1 MGTAG
6 PIHPTDRMLQS
17 YGLGTLDDASADSV
31 SKHLASCSDCQ
42 SRLAEISSDS
52 FLGRLRDAGVKPG
65 APVAAP
71 VVSSLAGLSMLD
83 SGATA
88 TSPPAAETLPPGL
101 AEHPDYEVIRELGQ
115 GGMGAVYLAKNRL
128 LGRYEVL
135 KVVSTH
141 LIKRRGVLDRFLG
154 EIRNAA
160 RLHHTNIVTAYSA
173 SRLGE
178 GIVFAMEYVEGLD
191 LAKLVKSKGALP
203 VANACN
209 YIHQTAL
216 GLQHAHEQ
224 GMVHRDIKPSN
235 LMLARQGSRAIIK
248 VLDFGLAKI
257 KSEGAPDSGLTH
269 EGQMLGTPDYIAP
282 EQIRNAREADI
293 RADIYSLGCTLYCL
307 LTGGPPFQATSL
319 YELLQAHHSMEAM
332 PLNLARPE
340 VPVELAALVAH
351 MMAKEPERRCQ
362 EPKDVAQAIKP
373 FFKLKGVGQSI
384 SKSESS
390 RDERAL
396 SAPPQS
402 VAPLRPVSKPP
413 AEPVY
418 SATPLEIMAEL
429 LDTEHAAP
437 VVVPVLAPMTRRRDL
452 RSNWPTLA
460 AVVALGVISLAL
472 IFHVATRPSS
482 SEGNGRAEELAV
494 EIPSPAAE
502 TQAIAPAIQQSV
514 PPRVRSS
521 ATYALRF
528 DPERKSLVRISNIKC
543 DGSRPITLETYVR
556 PLAPP
561 ADIVGHII
569 SNHEGSGVAL
579 VVWPSGHVALQAHA
593 AGEYRT
599 IDSRRSVMG
608 ERVHL
613 AGVLSGR
620 HLALFVDGQEQ
631 DALDLEGPLDA
642 SLLPFFLGGNPNR
655 DGSADQNFNGIV
667 EEVRISKS
675 ARYHGDFTPAE
686 RLEVDDDT
694 ALLYRFDRNTSD
706 VAVDASGHGNDGMI
720 VGAEP
725 MLLIDA
731 PRMRRTPVAD
741 GRIGSGEYGMPMKVD
756 YTSIRNPGR
765 LIVLNRD
772 GRDASDTVDPRDL
785 SFELYSAHTASSL
798 FLAFRIS
805 DDFIDDEPEENGRV
819 FFNDCVELFIDGDR
833 VPDDFVLSG
842 EPRRASREGFQ
853 IASDALGRQMTY
865 CDDFSNNDWKVATS
879 RLADGYILEFEI
891 PLALIDTAN
900 GAEFAAAK
908 TGSLIW
914 FNAAVNDNDSAVHRQ
929 EDCGPL
935 WLVGPPEIKSSPAIG
950 GEQSWRVG
958 LSLSG
963 RPAERQTGS
972 SAPGH
977 IGAAASLVTVS
988 VPKKA
993 ADRNPSQVRPSAT
1006 RYDQGPGRRLL
1017 KNGPARSVTS
1027 LAISRDGSTLV
1038 SGHDG
1043 SVRSWNLYANR
1054 ERFHATTSR
1063 QVSRIDMTPDGATV
1077 VSVEHRHLGEGRTVD
1092 DHVVVRD
1099 GRTGAVRHEMKVP
1112 ATGVYSVAVSGN
1124 GSIVVSSC
1132 WGENIVRV
1140 WDAAKGRQIRALTG
1154 HTGSVYDVA
1163 FRPDGTIV
1171 GSASVDTTVRLWN
1184 VDTGTV
1190 MNIFKGH
1197 RKSVQT
1203 VVFSPDGTKI
1213 ASGSYDHTAR
1223 VWDVATGRQLAVL
1236 EHDHPVLCLAFSPD
1250 SKTLATASASWA
1262 DIQFKVA
1269 PAQVRLWD
1277 VAQGSPRMRLPEQP
1291 IQVFDLAFTPDGTT
1305 LISANM
1311 AGAIIFWDLSK
1322 FDRSSSG
1329 N

>member
-1 MGTAG
+1 MDATGR
-6 PIHPTDRMLQS
+6 IHPTEQTLSS
-17 YGLGTLDDASADSV
+17 YALGKLDDASSKSV
-31 SKHLASCSDCQ
+31 SQHLESCSHCQ
-42 SRLAEISSDS
+42 RRVAEVSSDS
-52 FLGRLRDAGVKPG
+52 FLSRLRNVERRDD
-65 APVAAP
+65 P

-83 SGATA
+83 AGSHS
-88 TSPPAAETLPPGL
+88 TSRPAAETLPSGL

-115 GGMGAVYLAKNRL
+115 GGMGTVYLAQNRL
-128 LGRYEVL
+128 MGRYEVL
-135 KVVSTH
+135 KVVSSH
-141 LIKRRGVLDRFLG
+141 LIKRHGVLDRFLG

-160 RLHHTNIVTAYSA
+160 QLHHTNIVTAYAA
-173 SRLGE
+173 SRVGE
-178 GIVFAMEYVEGLD
+178 SIIFSMEYVEGLD
-191 LAKLVKSKGALP
+191 LAKLVKAKGPLP

-209 YIHQTAL
+209 YTHQAAL
-216 GLQHAHEQ
+216 GLQHAHEL

-235 LMLARQGSRAIIK
+235 LMLARQGIRAIIK

-257 KSEGAPDSGLTH
+257 KSEGSPDCGLTH

-282 EQIRNAREADI
+282 EQIRNARGADI

-319 YELLQAHHSMEAM
+319 YELLQAHHSMDAM

-351 MMAKEPERRCQ
+351 MMAKEPERRFQ

-373 FFKLKGVGQSI
+373 FFKLKSVGQSI
-384 SKSESS
+384 SRTESS

-402 VAPLRPVSKPP
+402 VAPFRPASEPP

-418 SATPLEIMAEL
+418 PATPLVVMREL

-437 VVVPVLAPMTRRRDL
+437 VVVPVSAPMTRRRAL
-452 RSNWPTLA
+452 RSNWPMLA
-460 AVVALGVISLAL
+460 AVGALGVISLAL
-472 IFHVATRPSS
+472 IFHIARRPSS
-482 SEGNGRAEELAV
+482 SVRTGRAEERAV
-494 EIPSPAAE
+494 DVPPPPAE
-502 TQAIAPAIQQSV
+502 TKAVVPAIQQSV
-514 PPRVRSS
+514 PQPVRSS
-521 ATYALRF
+521 AAYALRF
-528 DPERKSLVRISNIKC
+528 DPERKSFVRISNIKY

-561 ADIVGHII
+561 SDIVGHII
-569 SNHEGSGVAL
+569 SNHGGSGIAL
-579 VVWPSGHVALQAHA
+579 VVWPSGHAALQAHA
-593 AGEYRT
+593 VGEYQT

-620 HLALFVDGQEQ
+620 HMALFVDGQEQ
-631 DALDLEGPLDA
+631 DTLDLAGPLDA
-642 SLLPFFLGGNPNR
+642 SPLPFFLGGNPNR
-655 DGSADQNFNGIV
+655 DGSAVQHFNGII

-675 ARYHGDFTPAE
+675 ARYRGDFTPAE

-694 ALLYRFDRNTSD
+694 ALLYRFDRTTSD

-741 GRIGSGEYGMPMKVD
+741 GRIGSGEYGLPLKID

-765 LIVLNRD
+765 LIVLRPD
-772 GRDASDTVDPRDL
+772 GRDSSDTVDRRDL
-785 SFELYSAHTASSL
+785 SFELFSAHTVSSL

-805 DDFIDDEPEENGRV
+805 DDFIDDEPEDDGRV

-842 EPRRASREGFQ
+842 ESRRASREGFQ
-853 IASDALGRQMTY
+853 IASDALGRQMTF

-908 TGSLIW
+908 TGSLLW
-914 FNAAVNDNDSAVHRQ
+914 FNAVVNDNDSAVHAQ
-929 EDCGPL
+929 EDYGPL

-950 GEQSWRVG
+950 GEQTWRVG

-963 RPAERQTGS
+963 RHAEPQTGS
-972 SAPGH
+972 LAPGR
-977 IGAAASLVTVS
+977 IGAAASPVTVS
-988 VPKKA
+988 VPEKA
-993 ADRNPSQVRPSAT
+993 SDRNPAQVRPSAT

-1017 KNGPARSVTS
+1017 KNGPARTVTS
-1027 LAISRDGSTLV
+1027 LALSRDGSTLV

-1043 SVRSWNLYANR
+1043 SIRSWNLHANR
-1054 ERFHATTSR
+1054 EQFHATTGR
-1063 QVSRIDMTPDGATV
+1063 QVPRIDMTPDGATV

-1099 GRTGAVRHEMKVP
+1099 GRTGAVRREMKVP
-1112 ATGVYSVAVSGN
+1112 ATGVYSVAVSAN
-1124 GSIVVSSC
+1124 GTIVVSSC
-1132 WGENIVRV
+1132 WNEEIVRV
-1140 WDAAKGRQIRALTG
+1140 WDAAKGRQTRTLTG

-1163 FRPDGTIV
+1163 IRPDDTIV

-1190 MNIFKGH
+1190 LNILKGH
-1197 RKSVQT
+1197 GKPVQT

-1213 ASGSYDHTAR
+1213 ASGSYDRAAR
-1223 VWDVATGRQLAVL
+1223 VWDVTTGRQLAVL
-1236 EHDHPVLCLAFSPD
+1236 NHDHPVLCLAFSPD

-1277 VAQGSPRMRLPEQP
+1277 VAQGTPRMSLPEQP

-1305 LISANM
+1305 LITANM
-1311 AGAIIFWDLSK
+1311 AGAIILWDLSK

-1329 N
+1329 F

>member
-1 MGTAG
+1 MGATAAV
-6 PIHPTDRMLQS
+6 HPNDQTLQS
-17 YGLGTLDDASADSV
+17 YALGKLDDASAESV
-31 SKHLASCSDCQ
+31 SKHLELCSDCQ
-42 SRLAEISSDS
+42 SRVAEMTSDS
-52 FLGRLRDAGVKPG
+52 FLGRLGDAGVKPG
-65 APVAAP
+65 PPVTAP

-83 SGATA
+83 AGATA
-88 TSPPAAETLPPGL
+88 AAPPAAETLPPGL
-101 AEHPDYEVIRELGQ
+101 AQHPDYEVIRELGQ
-115 GGMGAVYLAKNRL
+115 GGMGTVYLAKNRL
-128 LGRYEVL
+128 MGRYEVL
-135 KVVSTH
+135 KVVSSH
-141 LIKRRGVLDRFLG
+141 MMSRRGVLDRFLG

-160 RLHHTNIVTAYSA
+160 QLHHTNIVTAYAA
-173 SRLGE
+173 SRVGE
-178 GIVFAMEYVEGLD
+178 SIIFSMEYVEGLD
-191 LAKLVKSKGALP
+191 LAKLVKAKGPLP

-209 YIHQTAL
+209 YMHQAAL
-216 GLQHAHEQ
+216 GLQHAHEL

-282 EQIRNAREADI
+282 EQIRNARGADI

-319 YELLQAHHSMEAM
+319 YDLLQAHHSMDAM

-351 MMAKEPERRCQ
+351 MMAKEPERRFQ

-373 FFKLKGVGQSI
+373 FFKLKSVGQSI
-384 SKSESS
+384 SRTESS
-390 RDERAL
+390 RVERAL

-402 VAPLRPVSKPP
+402 VSPLRPASKPP

-418 SATPLEIMAEL
+418 PAKPLEIMREL
-429 LDTEHAAP
+429 LDTEQAAQ
-437 VVVPVLAPMTRRRDL
+437 VVVPMSARMTRPRAL
-452 RSNWPTLA
+452 RSNRPTLA

-482 SEGNGRAEELAV
+482 SVRNGRAEERAV
-494 EIPSPAAE
+494 EVPSPPAE
-502 TQAIAPAIQQSV
+502 TKAIAPAIQQSV
-514 PPRVRSS
+514 SPPGRSS

-528 DPERKSLVRISNIKC
+528 DPKRKSFVRISNIKC

-569 SNHEGSGVAL
+569 SNHEGSGIAL

-642 SLLPFFLGGNPNR
+642 SPLPFFLGGNPNR
-655 DGSADQNFNGIV
+655 DGSAVQHFNGVV

-675 ARYHGDFTPAE
+675 ARYHGDFTPTE

-694 ALLYRFDRNTSD
+694 ALLYRFDRNTTD

-731 PRMRRTPVAD
+731 PRMGRTPVAD
-741 GRIGSGEYGMPMKVD
+741 GMIGSGEYGLPLKID

-765 LIVLNRD
+765 LIVLRPD
-772 GRDASDTVDPRDL
+772 GRDLSDTVDPRDL
-785 SFELYSAHTASSL
+785 SFELYSAHTANSL

-842 EPRRASREGFQ
+842 ERRASREGFQ
-853 IASDALGRQMTY
+853 IASDALGRQMTF

-908 TGSLIW
+908 AGSLLW
-914 FNAAVNDNDSAVHRQ
+914 FNAVVNDNDSAVHRQ
-929 EDCGPL
+929 EDYGPL

-950 GEQSWRVG
+950 GEQTWRVG

-963 RPAERQTGS
+963 RPAEPQTGS
-972 SAPGH
+972 SAPGR
-977 IGAAASLVTVS
+977 IGAAASPVTVS
-988 VPKKA
+988 APKKA
-993 ADRNPSQVRPSAT
+993 ADRNPAQVRPSAT

-1017 KNGPARSVTS
+1017 KNAPARTVTS
-1027 LAISRDGSTLV
+1027 LAISRDGSILV
-1038 SGHDG
+1038 SGHDD
-1043 SVRSWNLYANR
+1043 SVRSWNLHTNR
-1054 ERFHATTSR
+1054 ERFHVTTGR
-1063 QVSRIDMTPDGATV
+1063 QVPRIDMTPDGATV

-1112 ATGVYSVAVSGN
+1112 ATGVYSVAVSAN
-1124 GSIVVSSC
+1124 GTIVVSSC
-1132 WGENIVRV
+1132 WNESIVRV
-1140 WDAAKGRQIRALTG
+1140 WDAVKGRQIRTLTG

-1163 FRPDGTIV
+1163 FRLDGAIV

-1184 VDTGTV
+1184 VDTGAV
-1190 MNIFKGH
+1190 INILKGH

-1236 EHDHPVLCLAFSPD
+1236 DHDHPVLCLAFSPD

-1277 VAQGSPRMRLPEQP
+1277 VARGTLRMRLPEQP
-1291 IQVFDLAFTPDGTT
+1291 IQIFDLAFTPDGTT
-1305 LISANM
+1305 LITANM
-1311 AGAIIFWDLSK
+1311 ANAIILWDLSK